1 MTLLTAGYVYYIEK
15 LRKKR
20 LCFLLMTA
28 LLLLLYLAGFAV
40 WSVYLYGKLWQM
52 DSFLRFCP
60 FGAAFFVLQG
70 IRFVWEIFSGRIAA
84 VPDPFQTAEYLLFYP
99 RLVMGPVQSYEE
111 HAAMCSRAELCSAH
125 VGSGLGKFILG
136 LSKKVLLADTIGLA
150 FSALYRPEYGDISV
164 VMTWVMLLAFVLQLY
179 FTAAGYADMAKG
191 ISLCYGF
198 QLPDSYGYPAVSG
211 SLADFGEQWNQ
222 SVVKWCRGCFS
233 PMLHVQ
239 KWQYVLGMV
248 ASWMLLGCW
257 YRPGLQMLFWGIWMG
272 LWIGLDQ
279 YLKNKLT
286 RKIPGVIEG
295 LVFILVTFTGWA
307 VFSAPTLADGIHR
320 LGLLFGGGGR
330 FSQDR
335 DLYFIQSGGM
345 ILLIALYS
353 ATGHFA
359 SLLEKSQQ
367 IPILSKIRGILT
379 LPVQAGLL
387 VLCLALIVTQQDT
400 SVLL

>member
-1 MTLLTAGYVYYIEK
+1 
-15 LRKKR
+15 
-20 LCFLLMTA
+20 
-28 LLLLLYLAGFAV
+28 
-40 WSVYLYGKLWQM
+40 
-52 DSFLRFCP
+52 
-60 FGAAFFVLQG
+60 
-70 IRFVWEIFSGRIAA
+70 
-84 VPDPFQTAEYLLFYP
+84 
-99 RLVMGPVQSYEE
+99 
-111 HAAMCSRAELCSAH
+111 
-125 VGSGLGKFILG
+125 
-136 LSKKVLLADTIGLA
+136 
-150 FSALYRPEYGDISV
+150 
-164 VMTWVMLLAFVLQLY
+164 
-179 FTAAGYADMAKG
+179 
-191 ISLCYGF
+191 
-198 QLPDSYGYPAVSG
+198 
-211 SLADFGEQWNQ
+211 
-222 SVVKWCRGCFS
+222 
-233 PMLHVQ
+233 
-239 KWQYVLGMV
+239 
-248 ASWMLLGCW
+248 
-257 YRPGLQMLFWGIWMG
+257 MLFWGIWMG